1 MELYIKAG
9 PDGTSVGD
17 CPFAHFVRAVLS
29 MKGLECTVSSDCVF
43 FLLNIFAKK
52 LFLFFL
58 TVIMIFFIVSTKNML
73 FDTG

>member
-43 FLLNIFAKK
+43 FLLNFLAKK
-52 LFLFFL
+52 LFLFFNCKYD
-58 TVIMIFFIVSTKNML
+58 FSDSFYHA
-73 FDTG
+73 F